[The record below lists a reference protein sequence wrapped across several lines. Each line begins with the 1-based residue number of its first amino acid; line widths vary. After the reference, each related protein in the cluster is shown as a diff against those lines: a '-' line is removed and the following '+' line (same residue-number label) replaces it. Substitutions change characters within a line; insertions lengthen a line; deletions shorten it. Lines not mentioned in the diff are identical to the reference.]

1 MGVSGLMYRVR
12 LKSSLRLFTSG
23 PIQRRLQ
30 YWSYALIGVVV
41 FSAVLIVSSLA
52 LGALAQVP
60 GGENLVARVPAGVF
74 TLAFVALVF
83 SGLAAAVHTMYLSD
97 DVEVL
102 SAMPITERTIFA
114 YKFWEVLL
122 GNAAFF
128 GALALPVLL
137 ACGAALGAPVSY
149 YLLLPVV
156 SVLVLMLPTGLC
168 VLLVMPLMRLLP
180 EGKAR
185 EIVTSLGVFIGVGF
199 YAAYFWVLEP
209 GRADSG
215 ADPLR
220 ALAGSPI
227 LGVPP
232 GTWASNALTGGLM
245 DGLLPL
251 GASALGLYLVCLS
264 LTGWAYAT
272 GRARA
277 AESGGRARSSGWAE
291 RVFGLLPQDVRAV
304 AAKDLVAIP
313 RDLRRSM
320 YLVFPAAMFCVVV
333 AFNYPRLAEGSPG
346 LAYLPSVG
354 LGALVAFQGGCMSV
368 GIEGRPYWALVAS
381 PVSPMRL
388 LWGKWATNALVGGLF
403 GLLGPI
409 LAVVLVGFDSLGL
422 VGGMAAGILGSAIAA
437 LYGVGFSAMFPR
449 FDWENPNQAMT
460 MGGGLLAGICVLL
473 LMVSVAIAALAVFA
487 LGGFLPL
494 TLALVCVGAVW
505 VAAAGTIGY
514 AIFAAGAASL
524 GRMDWE
530 F

>member
-1 MGVSGLMYRVR
+1 M
-12 LKSSLRLFTSG
+12 
-23 PIQRRLQ
+23 Q
-30 YWSYALIGVVV
+30 YWSYAVVGVVV
-41 FSAVLIVSSLA
+41 FSVVLLLSLLG
-52 LGALAQVP
+52 LGALARVP

-102 SAMPITERTIFA
+102 SAMPVPERTIFA

-122 GNAAFF
+122 GNSAFF
-128 GALALPVLL
+128 VALALPVLL
-137 ACGAALGAPVSY
+137 ACGFALGGPVSY

-185 EIVTSLGVFIGVGF
+185 EIVASLGVLVGVGF
-199 YAAYFWVLEP
+199 YAAYFWVLDP
-209 GRADSG
+209 GRAESG

-232 GTWASNALTGGLM
+232 GTWASNALSGGLM
-245 DGLLPL
+245 DGFVPL

-272 GRARA
+272 
-277 AESGGRARSSGWAE
+277 GRARSSGWAE

-333 AFNYPRLAEGSPG
+333 AFNYPRLADGSPG

-368 GIEGRPYWALVAS
+368 GIEGRSYWAMAAS
-381 PVSPMRL
+381 PVSPLRL
-388 LWGKWATNALVGGLF
+388 LWGKWATNAFVGGLF
-403 GLLGPI
+403 GLLGP
-409 LAVVLVGFDSLGL
+409 LCAVVFVGFDPLGL
-422 VGGMAAGILGSAIAA
+422 VGGVAAGVLGSAIAA

-460 MGGGLLAGICVLL
+460 LGGGLLAGICVLFL
-473 LMVSVAIAALAVFA
+473 LGSVAIAALAVFA

-505 VAAAGTIGY
+505 VAVVGTVGY

-530 F
+530 L